1 MYDLSFQKVYTT
13 FADIAYHLTPLTSK
27 NAQFVWGDK
36 QQTAFTAL
44 QHALLTPPFL
54 LDYPRQDNQFVL
66 ATDASDICLG
76 AVLSTNCSNFVE
88 YASCTLR

>member
-13 FADIAYHLTPLTSK
+13 FVDIACPLTPLTSK
-27 NAQFVWGDK
+27 NAQFGDK

-66 ATDASDICLG
+66 ATDASDIG
-76 AVLSTNCSNFVE
+76 H
-88 YASCTLR
+88 ASCTLR